1 MRNLRQFMLLVMV
14 GSLVTLTS
22 CSGDDDSSGSGG
34 GAASGTMTA
43 KIDGANYSNTNNI
56 GQATLA
62 QLPQGDNL
70 IVQSSNSDG
79 QSINLVIWNYN
90 GPGTYDIDSSG
101 TNPNTAIY
109 TETDVDI
116 NNPQNSTTE
125 AWQAP
130 YQNSELGTITITEET
145 DTNVKG
151 EFSFKAKLSTGNS
164 VINVTEGQF
173 NLSKQ
178 TT

>member
-1 MRNLRQFMLLVMV
+1 MRHLKQFMLLVMV
-14 GSLVTLTS
+14 GSLLSLTS
-22 CSGDDDSSGSGG
+22 CSGDDDSSGSGE
-34 GAASGTMTA
+34 GASSGTMTA
-43 KIDGANYSNTNNI
+43 KIDGANYANTNNI

-70 IVQSSNSDG
+70 IVQSSNADG
-79 QSINLVIWNYN
+79 QSINLVIWNYT

-109 TETDVDI
+109 TETDVDL

-125 AWQAP
+125 TWQAP

-145 DTNVKG
+145 DSNVKG
-151 EFSFKAKLSTGNS
+151 EFMFKAKLSTGNS
-164 VINVTEGQF
+164 VIDVTEGQF

>member
-22 CSGDDDSSGSGG
+22 CSGDDDSSGSG
-34 GAASGTMTA
+34 AAATAGTMTA

-56 GQATLA
+56 GQVTLA

-70 IVQSSNSDG
+70 VIQSSNSDG
-79 QSINLVIWNYN
+79 QSINLVIWNYT

-145 DTNVKG
+145 DANVKG
-151 EFSFKAKLSTGNS
+151 EFTFKAKSSTGGS

-178 TT
+178 IT